1 MMNMRK
7 MYGKSHRDPVERTLM
22 MNIPES
28 FLNNQTF
35 DSRAIGFN
43 RQLIPN
49 MILGGK
55 YEGSTVGYKVYP
67 DGKVWVTLY
76 GPTAT
81 EVKAGYPANPG
92 ETEDHYVELTK
103 QEDGMWT
110 GTIQYDEPGLK
121 QLIFFVDGV
130 RVVNPLAPIGYGWG
144 YGINYIEVPDPE
156 QDYILIKDVP
166 HGTVSQEYFYSTVTG
181 EMECCYVYTPPKYR
195 DDLDTK
201 YPVLYLQHGGGE
213 NEACWIHLGKTNF
226 SMDNLIAEGKAV
238 PFIIVM
244 NNAMMQVNTDG
255 NPHLDTS
262 KYNEMV
268 IKDCIPFIES
278 HYRVIADKKHRAI
291 AGLSMGSLL
300 SGEMIMSHYD
310 VFGSAGLF
318 TGYTY
323 PVAPGYTGRDQTE
336 QLKVLDDAET
346 FNREVNPFFG
356 AIGDHEVSL
365 PLFEQERVTCREK
378 GINYIQKIYPGYHEW
393 RVWRAAFHDYAQMV
407 FKND

>member
-1 MMNMRK
+1 
-7 MYGKSHRDPVERTLM
+7 

-28 FLNNQTF
+28 FLTNQTF

-43 RQLIPN
+43 RQLLPT
-49 MILGGK
+49 MIMGGTYK
-55 YEGSTVGYKVYP
+55 DTNIGYKVMP
-67 DGKVWVTLY
+67 DGKVWVCLY
-76 GPTAT
+76 GPTAN
-81 EVKAGYPANPG
+81 EVTAGYPENMVNL
-92 ETEDHYVELTK
+92 EKD
-103 QEDGMWT
+103 EDGMWS

-121 QLIFFVDGV
+121 QLIFYVDGV
-130 RVVNPLAPIGYGWG
+130 RIINPLAPIGYGWG

-156 QDYILIKDVP
+156 QDYLLIKDVP
-166 HGTVSQEYFYSTVTG
+166 HGTVSREYFFSKITG
-181 EMECCYVYTPPKYR
+181 EWECCYVYTPPKYR

-213 NEACWIHLGKTNF
+213 NETCWIDLGKTNF
-226 SMDNLIAEGKAV
+226 SMDNLLAEGKIV

-244 NNAMMQVNTDG
+244 NNAMMQVNNDG
-255 NPHLDTS
+255 NPRLDNS
-262 KYNEMV
+262 RYNDMIIE
-268 IKDCIPFIES
+268 DCIPFIES
-278 HYRVIADKKHRAI
+278 HYRVISDKKARAI

-300 SGEMIMSHYD
+300 SGEMIMQHYD

-323 PVAPGYTGRDQTE
+323 PRMPGREPRSQAE
-336 QLKVLDDAET
+336 QLKCFDDAET

-365 PLFEQERVTCREK
+365 PLFEKEREYCKEK

-393 RVWRAAFHDYAQMV
+393 RVWRAAFHDYAQML
-407 FKND
+407 FRDI

>member
-1 MMNMRK
+1 
-7 MYGKSHRDPVERTLM
+7 
-22 MNIPES
+22 MNIPEK
-28 FLNNQTF
+28 FLENQVF

-49 MILGGK
+49 MILGGQ
-55 YEGSTVGYKVYP
+55 YEGNPVGYKVFP

-76 GPTAT
+76 GPTAK
-81 EVKAGYPANPG
+81 EVLAGYPANPG
-92 ETEDHYVELTK
+92 ETEDHYVALTK

-121 QLIFFVDGV
+121 QLLFFVDGV

-144 YGINYIEVPDPE
+144 YGINYIEVPDPD
-156 QDYILIKDVP
+156 QDYLLIKDVP
-166 HGTVSQEYFYSTVTG
+166 HGTVSQDYFFSEVTG
-181 EMECCYVYTPPKYR
+181 EWECCYVYTPPKYR
-195 DDLDTK
+195 EETDKK

-213 NEACWIHLGKTNF
+213 NEACWTHLGKVNF
-226 SMDNLIAEGKAV
+226 IMDNLLAEGKAV

-244 NNAMMQVNTDG
+244 NNAMMQVNKDG
-255 NPHLDTS
+255 KPRLANWE
-262 KYNEMV
+262 YNEMV
-268 IKDCIPFIES
+268 LKDSIPYIES
-278 HYRVIADKKHRAI
+278 HYRVIADKKHHAI

-300 SGEMIMSHYD
+300 SVEMIMAHYD

-323 PVAPGYTGRDQTE
+323 PRLPGMGGKTQDE
-336 QLKVLDDAET
+336 QLKALDDAET

-356 AIGDHEVSL
+356 AIGDHETSL
-365 PLFEQERVTCREK
+365 PLFEKEREYCKEK

-407 FKND
+407 FKNV

>member
-1 MMNMRK
+1 
-7 MYGKSHRDPVERTLM
+7 

-49 MILGGK
+49 MINGGK
-55 YEGSTVGYKVYP
+55 TGDTNIGYKVFP
-67 DGKVWVTLY
+67 DGKVWVSLY
-76 GPTAT
+76 GPTAN
-81 EVKAGYPANPG
+81 EVKAGYPKNFV
-92 ETEDHYVELTK
+92 DLVK

-110 GTIQYDEPGLK
+110 GTIQYEDPGLK
-121 QLIFFVDGV
+121 ELHFYVDGV
-130 RVVNPLAPIGYGWG
+130 RIINPLAPIGYGWG
-144 YGINYIEVPDPE
+144 YGINYIEVPDPD

-166 HGTVSQEYFYSTVTG
+166 HGTVSQEYFTSTVTG
-181 EMECCYVYTPPKYR
+181 EVECCYVYTPPKYR
-195 DDLDTK
+195 EDLDTV
-201 YPVLYLQHGGGE
+201 YPCLYLQHGGGE
-213 NEACWIHLGKTNF
+213 NETCWTHLGKVNF
-226 SMDNLIAEGKAV
+226 IMDNLLAEGKAV

-255 NPHLDTS
+255 NPKLDTS
-262 KYNEMV
+262 KFNEMV

-278 HYRVIADKKHRAI
+278 KYRVISDKHARAI

-300 SGEMIMSHYD
+300 SGKMIMEHYD

-323 PVAPGYTGRDQTE
+323 PVMSGYDPHAQDE
-336 QLKVLDDAET
+336 QIKVLDDAET

-365 PLFEQERVTCREK
+365 PLFEKEREYCKERGV
-378 GINYIQKIYPGYHEW
+378 NYIQKIYPGYHEW
-393 RVWRAAFHDYAQMV
+393 RVWRAAFHDYAQIV
-407 FKND
+407 FR